1 MLKFLLLTKI
11 VIFSIIHCITIQQ
24 SKCCQMLRFFKQHAA
39 ISFKYFFQSLFFQ
52 RQIYLLCIIS
62 KSFRGGEISMKHYI
76 SKVWIEN
83 DRVFA
88 QTGDGLVA
96 SYPLAIWKRLSNA
109 TQEQLNDFYLSYSGI
124 HWPQLD
130 EDLSFEGMFHSCGL
144 CELTE
149 TEDSVCY
156 MA

>member
-1 MLKFLLLTKI
+1 
-11 VIFSIIHCITIQQ
+11 
-24 SKCCQMLRFFKQHAA
+24 
-39 ISFKYFFQSLFFQ
+39 
-52 RQIYLLCIIS
+52 
-62 KSFRGGEISMKHYI
+62 MKHYI